1 MCVCRS
7 RACFRKDSYMKRFTC
22 GLLTA
27 ALTAGLLAM
36 PAAAKDFSDIQGHWG
51 QSAIQQVTDWG
62 LFSGTGEDTFSPDL
76 TMTRGMFV
84 TVMAQTARM
93 LQVYQEPA
101 QEAGFEDVSDA
112 DYYADAAAWA
122 KENGLVAGVD
132 ATHFGPNSPIS
143 REQMCVIMGQFL
155 KKFTEYDL
163 TAYQQRE
170 NAFLDKA
177 EIADYA
183 RESVNLCVSL
193 GLVSGVPADGGVDF
207 QPRMPA
213 TRAAVAVVLG
223 NLVAVTEKL
232 PELPPEPEQPE
243 QPGGGP
249 GGGTGEVPGG
259 EPTEEEKAE
268 EAKVAEYLQVIV
280 ESYSNSQDVAYAEPV
295 VKDALKILMGCIED
309 ALARRDKGQFL
320 DRAFVQQQYAGE
332 ISRLKSVYDSMT
344 DEQFTSANSI
354 VLGLASSE
362 QLYFVLEYFGVDY
375 FA

>member
-249 GGGTGEVPGG
+249 GGGTGEVPGD
-259 EPTEEEKAE
+259 EPTEEEKAD
-268 EAKVAEYLQVIV
+268 EAKVAQYLEIMVRNYG
-280 ESYSNSQDVAYAEPV
+280 ESTLLPTTDRVVQDTM
-295 VKDALKILMGCIED
+295 KILMDCIED
-309 ALARRDKGQFL
+309 ALAQRDKGQFL
-320 DRAFVQQQYAGE
+320 DRAYIQDRYASE
-332 ISRLKSVYDSMT
+332 IDELKEAYDSLNKDQLT
-344 DEQFTSANSI
+344 QINN
-354 VLGLASSE
+354 VVVRLAESE
-362 QLYFVLEYFGVDY
+362 QIYFVMEYFGVESL
-375 FA
+375 A